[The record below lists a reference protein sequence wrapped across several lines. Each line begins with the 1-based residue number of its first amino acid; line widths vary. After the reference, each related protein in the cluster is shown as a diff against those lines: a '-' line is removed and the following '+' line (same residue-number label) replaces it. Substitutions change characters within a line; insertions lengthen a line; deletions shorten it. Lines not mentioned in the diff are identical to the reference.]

1 MCAMKKLSLLLLAA
15 AVAVLPAPA
24 LAQAGNFTIVNATPI
39 DMTGLMVRR
48 FGTSDWLALTVSP
61 VPVMKAGGRGSADF
75 RNEDCA
81 FDLRAT
87 LPDGRTVVWPGV
99 NLCQVKV
106 VTLNQK
112 AGGAL
117 WVDYE

>member
-1 MCAMKKLSLLLLAA
+1 MRKLLPIMAA
-15 AVAVLPAPA
+15 AFAASSTPA
-24 LAQAGNFTIVNATPI
+24 LAQAGNFTIVNATGI
-39 DMTGLMVRR
+39 DFSGLAVRR
-48 FGTSDWLALTVSP
+48 FGTRQWLPLTVSP
-61 VPVMKAGGRGSADF
+61 VPLRNTARGSANFKD
-75 RNEDCA
+75 EDCA

-112 AGGAL
+112 ADGAL
-117 WVDYE
+117 WVDYQ

>member
-1 MCAMKKLSLLLLAA
+1 MKKLLPIAFAA
-15 AVAVLPAPA
+15 AAAISPAPA
-24 LAQAGNFTIVNATPI
+24 VAQAGNFTIVNATPI
-39 DMTGLMVRR
+39 DFTGLSVRR
-48 FGTSDWLALTVSP
+48 FGTNEWLPLTVAPSP
-61 VPVMKAGGRGSADF
+61 LPVAGRGAANFKD
-75 RNEDCA
+75 EDCA

-87 LPDGRTVVWPGV
+87 LPDGRNVVWPGV

-106 VTLNQK
+106 VKLNQK

>member
-1 MCAMKKLSLLLLAA
+1 MKRMRMLLPIALAA
-15 AVAVLPAPA
+15 AVAASPARAP
-24 LAQAGNFTIVNATPI
+24 AQAGNFTIVNATNI
-39 DMTGLMVRR
+39 DFTGLAVRR
-48 FGTSDWLALTVSP
+48 YGTSEWLPLTVSP
-61 VPVMKAGGRGSADF
+61 SPLPVSGRGAAAFKD
-75 RNEDCA
+75 EDCA

-87 LPDGRTVVWPGV
+87 LPDGRNVVWPGV

-106 VTLNQK
+106 VKLNQK

>member
-1 MCAMKKLSLLLLAA
+1 MRKLLPLLVAA
-15 AVAVLPAPA
+15 AFAASPAPA
-24 LAQAGNFTIVNATPI
+24 LAQAGSFTLVNATGI
-39 DMTGLMVRR
+39 DFTGLSVRQ
-48 FGTSDWLALTVSP
+48 FGSSEWVPLTVSP
-61 VPVMKAGGRGSADF
+61 VPLRNAARGAANFKHD
-75 RNEDCA
+75 ECA

-87 LPDGRTVVWPGV
+87 LPDGRTVIWPGV

>member
-1 MCAMKKLSLLLLAA
+1 MMAA
-15 AVAVLPAPA
+15 LVTASPAPV
-24 LAQAGNFTIVNATPI
+24 LAQASNFTLVNATDI
-39 DMTGLMVRR
+39 DFTGLAVRR
-48 FGTSDWLALTVSP
+48 FGTSEWLPLVVSP
-61 VPVMKAGGRGSADF
+61 VPLPKSGGRGAADF

-81 FDLRAT
+81 FDMRAT
-87 LPDGRTVVWPGV
+87 LPDGRMVVWPGV

>member
-1 MCAMKKLSLLLLAA
+1 MRKLLPIVAA
-15 AVAVLPAPA
+15 AFAASPPA
-24 LAQAGNFTIVNATPI
+24 LAQAGNFTIVNATNI
-39 DMTGLMVRR
+39 DFTGLAVRR
-48 FGTSDWLALTVSP
+48 FGTSEWLPLTVSP
-61 VPVMKAGGRGSADF
+61 SPLPVAGRGAAAFKD
-75 RNEDCA
+75 EDCA

-87 LPDGRTVVWPGV
+87 LADGRHVVWPGV

-117 WVDYE
+117 WVDYD

>member
-1 MCAMKKLSLLLLAA
+1 MRTLIAIVAA
-15 AVAVLPAPA
+15 AAFAAAPAPA
-24 LAQAGNFTIVNATPI
+24 PAQAGDFTIVNATGI
-39 DMTGLMVRR
+39 DFTGLAVRR
-48 FGTSDWLALTVSP
+48 FGTTEWLPLVVRP
-61 VPVMKAGGRGSADF
+61 VPLPNSARGAAVFKD
-75 RNEDCA
+75 EDCA
-81 FDLRAT
+81 FDMRAT

>member
-1 MCAMKKLSLLLLAA
+1 MMAA
-15 AVAVLPAPA
+15 LVTASPVPV
-24 LAQAGNFTIVNATPI
+24 LAQASNFTIVNATGI
-39 DMTGLMVRR
+39 DFTGLAVRR
-48 FGTSDWLALTVSP
+48 FGTSEWLPLTVSP
-61 VPVMKAGGRGSADF
+61 VPLPKAGRGAADF
-75 RNEDCA
+75 TNEDCA

-87 LPDGRTVVWPGV
+87 LPDGRMVVWPGV

>member
-1 MCAMKKLSLLLLAA
+1 MGAMRKLLPIIVAA
-15 AVAVLPAPA
+15 AFTASPAPA
-24 LAQAGNFTIVNATPI
+24 LAQAGKFTIVNSTGI
-39 DMTGLMVRR
+39 DFSGIAVRR
-48 FGTSDWLALTVSP
+48 FGTNQWLPLTVSP
-61 VPVMKAGGRGSADF
+61 VPLRNSARGAADF
-75 RNEDCA
+75 KDEDCA

>member
-1 MCAMKKLSLLLLAA
+1 
-15 AVAVLPAPA
+15 
-24 LAQAGNFTIVNATPI
+24 
-39 DMTGLMVRR
+39 MTGLMVRR
-48 FGTSDWLALTVSP
+48 FGTNEWLPLTVSP
-61 VPVMKAGGRGSADF
+61 VPPKAGGRAAADF
-75 RNEDCA
+75 KNEDCA

>member
-1 MCAMKKLSLLLLAA
+1 MHGMKQLLVIVLAA
-15 AVAVLPAPA
+15 AVAASPAPA
-24 LAQAGNFTIVNATPI
+24 IAQAGNFTIVNATGI
-39 DMTGLMVRR
+39 DFTGLTVRR
-48 FGTSDWLALTVSP
+48 FGTTQWLPLTVSP
-61 VPVMKAGGRGSADF
+61 ARLPNAGRGAASFKD
-75 RNEDCA
+75 EDCA

>member
-1 MCAMKKLSLLLLAA
+1 MRKLFLMLAA
-15 AVAVLPAPA
+15 AFAASHSPAFGRA
-24 LAQAGNFTIVNATPI
+24 SNFTIVNATPI

-48 FGTSDWLALTVSP
+48 FGTSDWLPLTVSP

-87 LPDGRTVVWPGV
+87 LPDGRTMVWSGL
-99 NLCQVKV
+99 NLCEVKV
-106 VTLNQK
+106 LTLNQK
-112 AGGAL
+112 AGGAV

>member
-1 MCAMKKLSLLLLAA
+1 MRKLLPMAFAA
-15 AVAVLPAPA
+15 AVATVPVPAS
-24 LAQAGNFTIVNATPI
+24 AQAGNFTIVNSTSI
-39 DMTGLMVRR
+39 DFTGLSVRR
-48 FGTSDWLALTVSP
+48 FGTSEWLPLTVSP
-61 VPVMKAGGRGSADF
+61 VPVRVAGRGAANFKD
-75 RNEDCA
+75 EDCA

-87 LPDGRTVVWPGV
+87 LPDGRSVVWPGV